1 MSEELRPCP
10 FCGGKTV
17 TSTFFDWEDLE
28 YMAIEVNDSE
38 SIDGEVTC
46 ENERCINGWYLPP
59 EAWNTRPIEDAL
71 HARIAEL
78 EAEKCVLVDQQRE
91 VKNHLI
97 DKNLH
102 IDSLYEEGYKLQQ
115 RIAELEAAQRWI
127 PVEERL
133 PEFNKVVAV
142 IDMSDKDS
150 HLCNVY
156 ETAILVEVRGD
167 TRFGFIGHSGWD
179 SSDVTHWMPLPEPPE
194 V

>member
-1 MSEELRPCP
+1 MSEIKACP
-10 FCGGKTV
+10 FCGGAKICTEKGININYCDNC
-17 TSTFFDWEDLE
+17 SAESN
-28 YMAIEVNDSE
+28 IEQ
-38 SIDGEVTC
+38 
-46 ENERCINGWYLPP
+46 
-59 EAWNTRPIEDAL
+59 WNTRPIEDAL
-71 HARIAEL
+71 NARIAEL
-78 EAEKCVLVDQQRE
+78 EAEKCVLIDQQRE
-91 VKNHLI
+91 AINHLI

-179 SSDVTHWMPLPEPPE
+179 SSDVTHWMPLPELPE
-194 V
+194 VQE